1 MHIRDFQT
9 IMFTLLT
16 AAILALLLA
25 INGGC
30 TSVTNVFYGDV
41 EVSPDVIMGK

>member
-1 MHIRDFQT
+1 MHIEQFQA

-16 AAILALLLA
+16 ATILALLLV
-25 INGGC
+25 INSGC